1 MRNVYEIICCSL
13 LTINVT
19 RTIILI
25 IDASFMHIKSQFMHI
40 EAQLML
46 TCAVFMYIVKVIFF
60 MPICGVF
67 MIIVAVFMQHLFW
80 KTSSNFAFLHVLGGY
95 VYVYISRRVACIVR
109 E

>member
-1 MRNVYEIICCSL
+1 
-13 LTINVT
+13 
-19 RTIILI
+19 
-25 IDASFMHIKSQFMHI
+25 MHIKSQFMHI

-80 KTSSNFAFLHVLGGY
+80 KTSSNFAFLHVLGWY
-95 VYVYISRRVACIVR
+95 VYVYISRRVACIVT